1 MVLQYVTLHN
11 GVTIPQ
17 LGFGT
22 YLIPNEQVADA
33 IKHAL
38 DAGYRHID
46 TAQYYKNESGIG
58 EALKASGINREDLFI
73 TTKVWNSH
81 HGYEQTL
88 EAFEESLERLKLD
101 YIDLYLV
108 HWPCPKF
115 DKYVETYKALET
127 LYKEGKV
134 RAIGVCNF
142 DIEHLERLFAE
153 CEIKPMINQVECHPY
168 FQQKEMKR
176 FCREHQIQF
185 ESWSP
190 LYRGEEVL
198 EEPIIKELAK
208 KHGKTPAQII
218 LRWHLQ
224 EGSIVIP
231 KSVNPERIRKNID
244 VFDFTLSDEDMEL
257 IASLDRNQQRGPV
270 PKEMHRI

>member
-176 FCREHQIQF
+176 FCREHQIHF

-231 KSVNPERIRKNID
+231 KSVHPERIRKNID

>member
-208 KHGKTPAQII
+208 KHSKTPAQII

-231 KSVNPERIRKNID
+231 KSVHPERIRKNID
-244 VFDFTLSDEDMEL
+244 VFDFTLSDEDMEW

>member
-176 FCREHQIQF
+176 FCREHKIHF

-231 KSVNPERIRKNID
+231 KSVHPERIRKNID

>member
-231 KSVNPERIRKNID
+231 KSVHPERIRKNID